1 MRATCLRTPVRISSF
16 SFQRYIPRTAV
27 GFREKW
33 FFQENCTGI
42 KIHVEIPENV
52 PAHKSSAWLNA
63 NLYKLLRAKHLR
75 RNAPLTAGRVKIM
88 GIDDIGKLKYGWEDE
103 VILVTPR
110 SLRAQPRTGSSSVTY
125 WRYRETTPDRAF
137 RKMKDKVRRS
147 VR

>member
-1 MRATCLRTPVRISSF
+1 MKV
-16 SFQRYIPRTAV
+16 
-27 GFREKW
+27 
-33 FFQENCTGI
+33 
-42 KIHVEIPENV
+42 
-52 PAHKSSAWLNA
+52 
-63 NLYKLLRAKHLR
+63 
-75 RNAPLTAGRVKIM
+75 M

-147 VR
+147 VRCMGHGACGNGGRCRCARPPIINCVWD